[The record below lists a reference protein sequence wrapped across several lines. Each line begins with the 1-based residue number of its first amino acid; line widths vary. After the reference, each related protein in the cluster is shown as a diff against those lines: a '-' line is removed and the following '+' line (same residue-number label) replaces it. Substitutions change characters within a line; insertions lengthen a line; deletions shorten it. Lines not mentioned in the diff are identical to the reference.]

1 MSREKNIASHLH
13 SWNIVQQQKSKR
25 SSQGLKKKKRQRPQ
39 SGIFH
44 VFVRGTNHKVI
55 FYDNQDR
62 SFFLLILNEEA
73 RKLASKISAFIL
85 MDNHIHLQLSTDN
98 LTPLMKGVLSRYA
111 VWFNNRRGWK
121 GPLFEK
127 PFGSSQIFSRL
138 LIKENILYILSNS
151 IREGICKNPEDYVWS
166 SYHFYFT
173 DSVTSTTK
181 LLDVN
186 ALSVESLFVSGKNLR
201 SEIITYSPDS
211 ESSKTKFSGR
221 TPYADVINYF
231 NKLLEGR
238 NVYTLS
244 TDELNSIIRR
254 LKFEKFA
261 TYWQIASIV
270 RIGYNDVRKIFEYT

>member
-1 MSREKNIASHLH
+1 MSREENIANHLQ
-13 SWNIVQQQKSKR
+13 SWNIIQQKKSKR
-25 SSQGLKKKKRQRPQ
+25 SFQGLKKKKRQRPQ

-62 SFFLLILNEEA
+62 SFFLLILNEET
-73 RKLASKISAFIL
+73 KKFSSKISTFIL
-85 MDNHIHLQLSTDN
+85 MDNHIHLQLSTNN
-98 LTPLMKGVLSRYA
+98 LTPIMKGVLSRYA
-111 VWFNNRRGWK
+111 IWFNNRRGWK

-127 PFGSSQIFSRL
+127 PFGSSQIFSKS
-138 LIKENILYILSNS
+138 LIKENILYILSNA
-151 IREGICKNPEDYVWS
+151 IREGICKYPEDYAWS
-166 SYHFYFT
+166 SYHSYFT
-173 DSVTSTTK
+173 KSVTGAAR

-186 ALSVESLFVSGKNLR
+186 SSPVESLFNSSKNLR
-201 SEIITYSPDS
+201 SEILSYYPDS
-211 ESSKTKFSGR
+211 ESAKTKFSGR

-270 RIGYNDVRKIFEYT
+270 RIGYNDVRKVFEYP